1 MELLKLDKIE
11 KNSYM
16 WGIITSML
24 TILICLIAM
33 CGSAY
38 AYFTTTLTSG
48 SNTIQAA
55 SFDLAVEFP
64 NVDTASGMKVEKKGD
79 DVYELSYNPSGQTET
94 VQESAESDGAYK
106 IFKIALSKEGTAS
119 TGFAEV
125 EVIVGEQSK
134 KGFTHQIGANLND
147 RGEED
152 PKDSRELVFKVP
164 AGCTVV
170 VKFVPQW
177 GSYVGG
183 AYIDKK
189 AIDIEEIFGVA
200 SLIEEHEEE
209 IQQETVPPEE
219 TIEEIPEDEAEV
231 LEEET
236 EEPDSEVEEEIPE
249 QPEETVQP
257 EDTEEQEPV
266 EENTSETQTPE
277 ETTQPEDT
285 EEESIVE
292 ESVEETPI
300 QEEPAAAEIS
310 VIDDTTDEE
319 ITE

>member
-1 MELLKLDKIE
+1 MELFKLEKIE

-16 WGIITSML
+16 SGIITSML

-55 SFDLAVEFP
+55 SYDLAVEFP

-106 IFKIALSKEGTAS
+106 TFKIALSKEGTAS

-125 EVIVGEQSK
+125 EVIVGEESK

-152 PKDSRELVFKVP
+152 PKDTRELEFKVP

-183 AYIDKK
+183 AYIDEEV
-189 AIDIEEIFGVA
+189 IDIGAIFDVAPLIEEAV
-200 SLIEEHEEE
+200 EEHEEE
-209 IQQETVPPEE
+209 TPQETAPPEE
-219 TIEEIPEDEAEV
+219 TIEEIPADQEDDTQIEEIPEEEVTEEV

-236 EEPDSEVEEEIPE
+236 EEPDSEEEEEPEDTEEIPE
-249 QPEETVQP
+249 Q
-257 EDTEEQEPV
+257 
-266 EENTSETQTPE
+266 
-277 ETTQPEDT
+277 
-285 EEESIVE
+285 
-292 ESVEETPI
+292 
-300 QEEPAAAEIS
+300 QEEPTEPEGL
-310 VIDDTTDEE
+310 EE
-319 ITE
+319 SPENSGEPEVLAVVEEPINTEQIEE